1 MTAVMSP
8 AKASTE
14 QFRRKKRDVN
24 GIILLDKPIGITSNR
39 ALQQVKHLYQASK
52 AGHTGSLDPLASG
65 MLPLCFGQ
73 ATKVSSWLLDSDKTY
88 EVEILIGSRTDTAD
102 ADGQVVETNV
112 RSNVSEQELREACGG
127 FSGEM
132 DQVPPMY
139 SALKKDGKRLYEL
152 AREGKNVERAP
163 RRVTIHE
170 LSLIKFD
177 SQRPQL
183 RVCCSKGTYVR
194 TLMEDLAALMDTLA
208 HVTALRRVA
217 ISPFGEA
224 PMVSMAHLEAAD
236 QAALDGLLIAP
247 DKALTSFA
255 AVSLSSTE
263 AHYLRHGHAVGHVS
277 GTVSGL
283 VRVYDDTG
291 LFLGVGAVQLD
302 GRIAPKRLFVAA
314 N

>member
-1 MTAVMSP
+1 MSP

-177 SQRPQL
+177 AQRPQL
-183 RVCCSKGTYVR
+183 RVSCSKGTYVR
-194 TLMEDLAALMDTLA
+194 TLMEDLAASMDTLA

-236 QAALDGLLIAP
+236 QAGLDGLLIAP
-247 DKALTSFA
+247 DRALTSFA

>member
-152 AREGKNVERAP
+152 AREGKNVERVP

-183 RVCCSKGTYVR
+183 RVSCSKGTYVR
-194 TLMEDLAALMDTLA
+194 TLMEDLAASMDTLA

-236 QAALDGLLIAP
+236 QAGLDGLLIAP

-302 GRIAPKRLFVAA
+302 GSIAPKRLFVAA

>member
-73 ATKVSSWLLDSDKTY
+73 ATKVSSWLLDADKTY

-152 AREGKNVERAP
+152 AREGKNVERVP

-183 RVCCSKGTYVR
+183 RVSCSKGTYVR
-194 TLMEDLAALMDTLA
+194 TLMEDLAASMDTLA

-236 QAALDGLLIAP
+236 QAGLDGLLIAP

-302 GRIAPKRLFVAA
+302 GSIAPKRLFVAA

>member
-1 MTAVMSP
+1 MTTTMSP

-52 AGHTGSLDPLASG
+52 AGHTGSLDPLATG

-112 RSNVSEQELREACGG
+112 RSSVSEQELREACSG
-127 FSGEM
+127 FFGEM

-163 RRVTIHE
+163 RCVTIHE

-183 RVCCSKGTYVR
+183 RVSCSKGTYVR
-194 TLMEDLAALMDTLA
+194 TLMEDLAAAMDTLA
-208 HVTALRRVA
+208 HVTALRRIA
-217 ISPFGEA
+217 ITPFGEA
-224 PMVSMAHLEAAD
+224 PMISMAHLEAAD
-236 QAALDGLLIAP
+236 EAGLDELLIAP

-255 AVSLSSTE
+255 AVTLSSTE

-277 GTVSGL
+277 STVSGL

-302 GRIAPKRLFVAA
+302 GTIAPKRLFVAA